1 MRSEESGRSRYW
13 GTGDFSSRRV
23 QMKKVLAFLLAGTIA
38 CSLAACGSSSSS
50 GGSASSA
57 AAVSETTTEAAS
69 ETTEA
74 ASATTETTTQT
85 AEAGSSTA
93 SALEDFDISSV
104 DTSKIKV
111 GIAAPDVTHGW
122 VAGVAYYAEKY
133 CKDNN
138 LTYKITTSS
147 DAAEM
152 TTALQDLQAWGA
164 TVIVSWPQ
172 WSGMEDA
179 IQEVID
185 SGIPVVNFDVD
196 VDCEGIYKVTGD
208 NYDMGYQCGKYISD
222 TVGDGANIVVM
233 DVPSSGSVCELR
245 KQGFYDYLNKIGYDQ
260 SNIFEVQEDAFTRDD
275 GLADMADILES
286 HEKIDAVYSM
296 DDETSIGCIQA
307 ITEAGR
313 KDIKAITGGGGMQE
327 YFKMIADDQY
337 ADLGLATALYSP
349 SMVEDAIKTAIVL
362 QTGGTADPVVVIPT
376 TIVNKD
382 NVADYI
388 DPNNTVY

>member
-1 MRSEESGRSRYW
+1 MKGVW
-13 GTGDFSSRRV
+13 GNVWKEGY
-23 QMKKVLAFLLAGTIA
+23 MKKFLALLLAGAMA
-38 CSLAACGSSSSS
+38 CSLAACGSSQSSS
-50 GGSASSA
+50 GGTSA
-57 AAVSETTTEAAS
+57 AEAKTASTEAAS
-69 ETTEA
+69 KAATETPEAAVTETTE
-74 ASATTETTTQT
+74 EK
-85 AEAGSSTA
+85 SSNS
-93 SALEDFDISSV
+93 SALADFDISKV

-185 SGIPVVNFDVD
+185 AGIPVVNFDVD
-196 VDCEGIYKVTGD
+196 VKCEGIYKVTGD
-208 NYDMGYQCGKYISD
+208 NYDMGYQCGKYIAD
-222 TVGDGANIVVM
+222 KVGDGANIVVM

-245 KQGFYDYLNKIGYDQ
+245 KQGFYDYLKKINYDQ

-286 HEKIDAVYSM
+286 HDKIDAVYSM

-313 KDIKAITGGGGMQE
+313 TDIKAITGGGGMQE
-327 YFKMIADDQY
+327 YFKMIADDKY

-349 SMVEDAIKTAIVL
+349 SMVEDAIKTAIIL
-362 QTGGTADPVVVIPT
+362 QTGGTADSVVVIPT

-382 NVADYI
+382 NVKDYI